1 MEQEHAEKRL
11 NWQQA
16 CKVLGCG
23 KTQFYKLVNNGQ
35 LPAFRFGRRGLWVRE
50 ADCRKLLQPITACP
64 ESEAE
69 Q

>member
-16 CKVLGCG
+16 CKVLGCS
-23 KTQFYKLVNNGQ
+23 KTQFYRLVNSGQ
-35 LPAFRFGRRGLWVRE
+35 LTAFRMGRRGLWVRE
-50 ADCRKLLQPITACP
+50 TDCRNLLQPITYCP